1 MSKLITQLIHQTNH
15 TITDKYAVLSSNN
28 IDEQSI
34 KTISYRNDKTYH
46 LDIGVYRVSING
58 IFYIFHN
65 YIPTITENSI
75 LYIES
80 PNNAYIQI
88 NNERFIV
95 MLYKVI
101 ETKDDD
107 IQSLNN
113 TVNNFIDL
121 MIINGHSYSEI
132 INGLLLKDI
141 IFYYPK
147 NDNYQI
153 LSYNPLLE
161 QESQNNII
169 LNNFN
174 ITNNILEDS
183 SSLQNNTILL
193 NDVVS
198 IMNENAN
205 ESLRSVDI
213 NSNNLDNNYNSIYD
227 IDFIELSHGAT
238 SEDDSDNVRAIRSIN
253 KIKLETSDQ
262 NGNNNI
268 IYLELKN
275 CIRNLPNS
283 VHDTLIINAEQQICQ
298 VIHRI
303 AKRIFIGSD
312 NWTYVSSNSKTVLF
326 SLNDD
331 TIKQENND
339 LANYNIRCS
348 HFICNKC
355 STLVDE
361 NYETIGIA
369 TMYGDYG
376 NGIFVRVPINIID
389 MNDKV
394 NSFNKWIINELYNG
408 RIFMIEYELTKPIYK
423 TYLLD
428 EYHIKTFY
436 PITNINN
443 MNDYDIS
450 YCYKSL
456 IVRSE

>member
-88 NNERFIV
+88 NSERFIV

-205 ESLRSVDI
+205 YR
-213 NSNNLDNNYNSIYD
+213 
-227 IDFIELSHGAT
+227 T
-238 SEDDSDNVRAIRSIN
+238 
-253 KIKLETSDQ
+253 
-262 NGNNNI
+262 
-268 IYLELKN
+268 
-275 CIRNLPNS
+275 
-283 VHDTLIINAEQQICQ
+283 
-298 VIHRI
+298 
-303 AKRIFIGSD
+303 
-312 NWTYVSSNSKTVLF
+312 
-326 SLNDD
+326 
-331 TIKQENND
+331 
-339 LANYNIRCS
+339 
-348 HFICNKC
+348 
-355 STLVDE
+355 
-361 NYETIGIA
+361 
-369 TMYGDYG
+369 
-376 NGIFVRVPINIID
+376 
-389 MNDKV
+389 
-394 NSFNKWIINELYNG
+394 
-408 RIFMIEYELTKPIYK
+408 
-423 TYLLD
+423 
-428 EYHIKTFY
+428 
-436 PITNINN
+436 
-443 MNDYDIS
+443 
-450 YCYKSL
+450 
-456 IVRSE
+456 

>member
-46 LDIGVYRVSING
+46 LDIGVYRISING

-65 YIPTITENSI
+65 YIPTNTENSI

-88 NNERFIV
+88 NRERFIV

-132 INGLLLKDI
+132 INGLLLEDT

-153 LSYNPLLE
+153 LSYDSLFE
-161 QESQNNII
+161 QELQNNMI
-169 LNNFN
+169 LNNFI

-193 NDVVS
+193 NDIVL
-198 IMNENAN
+198 IMNENT
-205 ESLRSVDI
+205 
-213 NSNNLDNNYNSIYD
+213 NNLDNNYDSAYD
-227 IDFIELSHGAT
+227 IDFIELDHGT
-238 SEDDSDNVRAIRSIN
+238 TNKDDSYSIRAIRSIN
-253 KIKLETSDQ
+253 KIELETSDQ
-262 NGNNNI
+262 NGNTNI

-283 VHDTLIINAEQQICQ
+283 AHDTLIINAEQQICQ
-298 VIHRI
+298 AIHRI

-339 LANYNIRCS
+339 LTNYNIRCS
-348 HFICNKC
+348 HFICNRC

-394 NSFNKWIINELYNG
+394 NSFNKWITNELYNG
-408 RIFMIEYELTKPIYK
+408 RIFMIEYELTEPIYK